1 MLSSGD
7 RSRKRQQDA
16 TTISWRH
23 LEPDLT
29 ATDSRNANSAIP
41 DSDEPAEHEL
51 YKLDFKQLEGFV
63 E

>member
-1 MLSSGD
+1 LLSSGD

-16 TTISWRH
+16 TTICWRH

-29 ATDSRNANSAIP
+29 TADSRNANSTIP

-51 YKLDFKQLEGFV
+51 YKLDFKQLERSV